1 MITKSQIQFIKNL
14 KFKKYRIKHQLF
26 IVEGRKNI
34 KELLASEYEYINI
47 YATRSWINHNQEI
60 NAIQISNN
68 ELENISNQKNPN
80 EVLAIVKIN
89 NHKIFSNTG
98 VVLVLDEIN
107 DPGNMGTILR
117 ICDWFGIS
125 DIVCSKNTVDIY
137 NPKVVQASTGSIFRI
152 NVCYANLSDYLKN
165 IDTPIYG
172 AFLDG
177 ENIKNISFPK
187 NFHLVM
193 GNEANGI
200 SKEITQLI
208 SERISI
214 PHVSK
219 KTDSLNV
226 AIATSILLYEISK

>member
-1 MITKSQIQFIKNL
+1 MITKNQIQFIKNL

-26 IVEGRKNI
+26 IVEGRKKV
-34 KELLASEYEYINI
+34 KELLDSDYEYRSI
-47 YATRSWINHNQEI
+47 YATRSWINHNQKI
-60 NAIQISNN
+60 NATQISNN
-68 ELENISNQKNPN
+68 ELKNISNQKNPN

-89 NHKIFSNTG
+89 KHRIVSNTG
-98 VVLVLDEIN
+98 IVLVLDKIN

-125 DIVCSKNTVDIY
+125 NIVCSKNTVDMY
-137 NPKVVQASTGSIFRI
+137 NPKVVQASMGSIFRV
-152 NVCYANLSDYLKN
+152 NVFYTDLPDYLTN
-165 IDTPIYG
+165 IATPIYG

-187 NFHLVM
+187 DFHLVM

-208 SERISI
+208 SERISVLN
-214 PHVSK
+214 VSK